1 MTTTTELRQRAE
13 PLLMRGGPMSPEM
26 RTMMLGTRSHG
37 ILGQQAYS
45 KILKIAVPNR
55 DVQAI
60 SVDDL
65 YDSTLELQIL
75 ELWISCLISANEDWI
90 DNLLEQE
97 CK

>member
-1 MTTTTELRQRAE
+1 MTTTTELLQRAE

-45 KILKIAVPNR
+45 KILKITVPNR

-65 YDSTLELQIL
+65 NNSIRDLQIL
-75 ELWISCLISANEDWI
+75 ELWIGCLISANQDWVE
-90 DNLLEQE
+90 NLLEQE